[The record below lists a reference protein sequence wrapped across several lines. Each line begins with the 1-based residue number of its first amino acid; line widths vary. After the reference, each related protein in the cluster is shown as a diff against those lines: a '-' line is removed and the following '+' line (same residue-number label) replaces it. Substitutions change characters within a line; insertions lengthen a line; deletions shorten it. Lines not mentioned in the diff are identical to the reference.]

1 MSTLLV
7 IQAYSNDKSVHLD
20 RLNQHFITSYQQ
32 AHPKDRII
40 FHDLIKDSTPTLN
53 SQMLMALRKKQHQK
67 PLSAFEQKLLCKHDD
82 WLNDFMLADK
92 YLFVAPIQQRFLPAE
107 LKQYLDLI
115 VATLTEM
122 APHKKAL
129 HLQATDRTY
138 HPKSLKYFW
147 DTYKHK
153 HNLGNKYLQKLLS
166 FYGLKDFTTLH
177 IEGLA
182 NCCTSCDLSLKHCQK
197 QLTKI
202 ANAF

>member
-7 IQAYSNDKSVHLD
+7 IQAYSKDKSAQLD
-20 RLNQHFITSYQQ
+20 RLNQHFITNYHQ

-40 FHDLIKDSTPTLN
+40 FHDLINDGTLTLN
-53 SQMLMALRKKQHQK
+53 SQMLMALQKKQHQK
-67 PLSAFEQKLLCKHDD
+67 PLSSFEQKLLCEHDNLLD
-82 WLNDFMLADK
+82 DFMLADK

-115 VATLTEM
+115 VATLTKL

-129 HLQATDRTY
+129 HLQSTDRTY
-138 HPKSLKYFW
+138 HPRSLKYFW

-166 FYGLKDFTTLH
+166 FHGLKDFTTLH

-202 ANAF
+202 ANTF